1 MTQAIIGAGSKL
13 KLKNGGSAVE
23 IMEITQVGEIGQ
35 TAPEVDATPINATSR
50 EYTGG
55 LKEGN
60 NVAITGSWVAGNV
73 QQRALRAAIG
83 SALDFE
89 IEWPDSEGAD
99 FTLVINNFA
108 RGETT
113 AEGLLTFTLEGRIT
127 GDIVWVD
134 APQGT

>member
-13 KLKNGGSAVE
+13 SVMIGSAFAE

-50 EYTGG
+50 EYAGG

-73 QQRALRAAIG
+73 QQRDLRAAIG
-83 SALDFE
+83 STRDFK
-89 IEWPDSEGAD
+89 IEWPDSEGAE
-99 FTLVINNFA
+99 FSLTVNNFA